1 MQQELLILP
10 NRLSSL
16 LVLVGLVLQASQVD
30 PCLCV
35 RTFVCVWG
43 GVLTFDL
50 RLLINTL
57 IFSTFSHKIIENK

>member
-43 GVLTFDL
+43 GGSDLWFTAADKHFD
-50 RLLINTL
+50 IFN
-57 IFSTFSHKIIENK
+57 IFSQDNRK